1 SMGLSTGIIGALLV
15 IAFMIGI
22 YGRWGLIACT
32 GLAVNIGLA
41 FGVLSLLGATLT
53 LPGIAGFILS
63 IGMAVD
69 ANILI
74 NERIREEPRRRSRC
88 RFPSSLPNHPRFQ
101 HYLTDRDQSAVFIW
115 QRACAWICSDHGSGT
130 DHLHVYGNLGHSLD
144 HGMAS
149 QSFRSRSTGNFRH
162 QSTGPYQQ

>member
-1 SMGLSTGIIGALLV
+1 AAAAPVTPSAITGASCETSGAFTSPEAHALAWLLRAGALPPPLKVIEERTVGPDLGRDSISMGLSTGIIGALLV

-63 IGMAVD
+63 IGIAVD
-69 ANILI
+69 ANI
-74 NERIREEPRRRSRC
+74 
-88 RFPSSLPNHPRFQ
+88 
-101 HYLTDRDQSAVFIW
+101 
-115 QRACAWICSDHGSGT
+115 
-130 DHLHVYGNLGHSLD
+130 
-144 HGMAS
+144 
-149 QSFRSRSTGNFRH
+149 
-162 QSTGPYQQ
+162 